1 VRPSRLITLV
11 VVLAGA
17 TACGQAQ
24 ATHTNT
30 NANTIA
36 PPASTRSSTPKP
48 AVELA
53 ASAARTSQAKSA
65 RMAMTMRMTVPP
77 NGESV
82 VAHANG
88 VVGFR
93 NRDGDLTMS
102 MTIPGAGVIRMR
114 EVMVWPVIYM
124 HSPLFAAGLHGKQ
137 WMKID
142 MAKIE
147 RSHGVNLNAL
157 TSTGSSDPTQM
168 LQTLENESDSL
179 QNLGAATVRG
189 VPTVHYHAVIDLDK
203 AARNA
208 PAALRAAVRK
218 SDARLVA
225 MLGSHRMPMDVWI
238 SQDHLVRR
246 LAYHMALP
254 IGSTGD
260 TMTMAVRLDMFDF
273 GVPVH
278 VTAPPPGQ
286 VAELPAAAMA
296 ATR

>member
-1 VRPSRLITLV
+1 VRPSRLITLL

-17 TACGQAQ
+17 AACGQAQ
-24 ATHTNT
+24 ATHTT
-30 NANTIA
+30 G

-48 AVELA
+48 GVELA
-53 ASAARTSQAKSA
+53 ASAARTSRAKSA
-65 RMAMTMRMTVPP
+65 RIAMTMRMTVPP
-77 NGESV
+77 SGTSV
-82 VAHANG
+82 VANASG

-93 NRDGDLTMS
+93 NRSGDLDMH
-102 MTIPGAGVIRMR
+102 MTIPGAGAIEMR

-124 HSPLFAAGLHGKQ
+124 RSPLFAAVLHGKK
-137 WMKID
+137 WMKLD
-142 MAKIE
+142 LAKIE
-147 RSHGVNLNAL
+147 RANGVNLNAI

-168 LQTLENESDSL
+168 LQALENESDSL

-203 AARNA
+203 AAKNA

-225 MLGSHRMPMDVWI
+225 MLGTHRMPMDVWI
-238 SQDHLVRR
+238 GHDDLVRR
-246 LAYHMALP
+246 LAYHMSVPVAA
-254 IGSTGD
+254 TGG
-260 TMTMAVRLDMFDF
+260 TMAMDVRLDMFDF

-278 VTAPPPGQ
+278 VTAPPARE

-296 ATR
+296 ATQ

>member
-1 VRPSRLITLV
+1 VRPSRLITLL
-11 VVLAGA
+11 VVLAAA

-24 ATHTNT
+24 ANHTNAT
-30 NANTIA
+30 A
-36 PPASTRSSTPKP
+36 PPASTRVSTPKP
-48 AVELA
+48 SVELA
-53 ASAARTSQAKSA
+53 ASAARTSHAKSA

-77 NGESV
+77 TGQTI

-93 NRDGDLTMS
+93 SRDGELTMN

-137 WMKID
+137 WMKLD
-142 MAKIE
+142 LAKIE
-147 RSHGVNLNAL
+147 RAHGVNLNAL
-157 TSTGSSDPTQM
+157 TSTSSSDPTQM

-179 QNLGAATVRG
+179 QNLGVATVRG
-189 VPTVHYHAVIDLDK
+189 VQTVHYHAVIDLDK
-203 AARNA
+203 AAKNA
-208 PAALRAAVRK
+208 PAAMRAAVQK

-225 MLGSHRMPMDVWI
+225 MLGTHRMPMDVWI
-238 SQDHLVRR
+238 GQDHLVRR

-254 IGSTGD
+254 IASTGD
-260 TMTMAVRLDMFDF
+260 TMSMDVKLDMFDF

-278 VTAPPPGQ
+278 VTAPPAGQ
-286 VAELPAAAMA
+286 VAALPAAAMA
-296 ATR
+296 ATQ

>member
-1 VRPSRLITLV
+1 VRPSRLITLL

-24 ATHTNT
+24 GTHTDST
-30 NANTIA
+30 A
-36 PPASTRSSTPKP
+36 PPASTRAAMPKP
-48 AVELA
+48 TAELA
-53 ASAARTSQAKSA
+53 ASAARTSHAKSA

-82 VAHANG
+82 VAHASG
-88 VVGFR
+88 VVGFQS
-93 NRDGDLTMS
+93 RDGNLTMN

-137 WMKID
+137 WMKLD

-147 RSHGVNLNAL
+147 RAHGVNLNAL
-157 TSTGSSDPTQM
+157 TSTNSSDPTQM

-189 VPTVHYHAVIDLDK
+189 VQTVHYHAVIDLDK
-203 AARNA
+203 AAKNA
-208 PAALRAAVRK
+208 PAAMRAAVQK

-225 MLGSHRMPMDVWI
+225 MLGTHRMPMDVWI
-238 SQDHLVRR
+238 GQDHLVRR

-254 IGSTGD
+254 VASTGERLAMD
-260 TMTMAVRLDMFDF
+260 VRLDMFDF

-278 VTAPPPGQ
+278 VTAPPAGQ

-296 ATR
+296 ATQ

>member
-1 VRPSRLITLV
+1 VRPSRFLTVL

-24 ATHTNT
+24 ANHTT
-30 NANTIA
+30 T
-36 PPASTRSSTPKP
+36 PPASTHSSTPRP
-48 AVELA
+48 GVELA
-53 ASAARTSQAKSA
+53 ASAARTSHAKSA
-65 RMAMTMRMTVPP
+65 RIAMTMRMTVPP
-77 NGESV
+77 SGTSV
-82 VAHANG
+82 VANASG

-93 NRDGDLTMS
+93 NRAADLDMH
-102 MTIPGAGVIRMR
+102 MTIPGAGAIEMR

-124 HSPLFAAGLHGKQ
+124 RSPLFAAALHGKL
-137 WMKID
+137 WMKLD
-142 MAKIE
+142 LAKIE
-147 RSHGVNLNAL
+147 RANGVNLNAV

-168 LQTLENESDSL
+168 LQALENESDSL

-189 VPTVHYHAVIDLDK
+189 VPTVHYHAVVDLDK

-208 PAALRAAVRK
+208 PAAVRAAVQR

-225 MLGSHRMPMDVWI
+225 MLGTHRMPMDVWI
-238 SQDHLVRR
+238 GQDGLVRR
-246 LAYHMALP
+246 LAYHMSVPVAA
-254 IGSTGD
+254 TGG
-260 TMTMAVRLDMFDF
+260 TMAMDVRLDMFDF

-278 VTAPPPGQ
+278 VTAPPARD

>member
-1 VRPSRLITLV
+1 MRPSRLITLL

-24 ATHTNT
+24 ATHSNST
-30 NANTIA
+30 A

-48 AVELA
+48 SVELA
-53 ASAARTSQAKSA
+53 ASAARTSHAKSA
-65 RMAMTMRMTVPP
+65 RMAMTMRISVPP
-77 NGESV
+77 TGQTI

-93 NRDGDLTMS
+93 SRNADLTMD
-102 MTIPGAGVIRMR
+102 MTIPGAGAIRMR

-137 WMKID
+137 WMKLD

-147 RSHGVNLNAL
+147 RAHGVNLNAL

-189 VPTVHYHAVIDLDK
+189 VPTVHYHAVIDLAK

-208 PAALRAAVRK
+208 PAAMRAAVQK
-218 SDARLVA
+218 SDARLIA
-225 MLGSHRMPMDVWI
+225 MLGTHRMPMDVWI
-238 SQDHLVRR
+238 GQDQLVRR
-246 LAYHMALP
+246 LAYHMSLP
-254 IGSTGD
+254 IASTGQ
-260 TMTMAVRLDMFDF
+260 TMAMDVQLDMFDF

-278 VTAPPPGQ
+278 VTAPPAGQ
-286 VAELPAAAMA
+286 VAALPAAAMN

>member
-1 VRPSRLITLV
+1 MRPSRFLTVL

-24 ATHTNT
+24 ANHTT
-30 NANTIA
+30 G
-36 PPASTRSSTPKP
+36 PPASTHSSTPKP
-48 AVELA
+48 GVELA
-53 ASAARTSQAKSA
+53 ASAARTSHAKSA
-65 RMAMTMRMTVPP
+65 RIAMTMRMTVPP
-77 NGESV
+77 SGTSV
-82 VAHANG
+82 VANASG

-93 NRDGDLTMS
+93 NRAADLDMH
-102 MTIPGAGVIRMR
+102 MTIPGAGAMEMR

-124 HSPLFAAGLHGKQ
+124 RSPLFAAALHGKL
-137 WMKID
+137 WMKLD
-142 MAKIE
+142 LAKIE
-147 RSHGVNLNAL
+147 RANGVNLNAV

-168 LQTLENESDSL
+168 LQALENESDSL

-189 VPTVHYHAVIDLDK
+189 VPTVHYHAVVDLDK

-208 PAALRAAVRK
+208 PAAVRAAVQR

-225 MLGSHRMPMDVWI
+225 MLGTHRMPMDVWI
-238 SQDHLVRR
+238 GQDGLVRR
-246 LAYHMALP
+246 LAYHMSVPVAA
-254 IGSTGD
+254 TGG
-260 TMTMAVRLDMFDF
+260 TMAMDVRLDMFDF

-278 VTAPPPGQ
+278 VTAPPARD